1 MLDDPGGLAA
11 ADPGGMLDAV
21 ASAGDQ
27 ARAARRRAD
36 TAPLVGPLP
45 EVVVVAGMGGS
56 GVAGDML
63 AALAFASSAVPVVPV
78 KGDRLPSFVGPG
90 TLLLAVSYSGNTAET
105 LSAVEQGL
113 AAGARMVAVA
123 SGGALAELAE
133 RRGSPLVL
141 VEGGRMPRAALWS
154 LLVPVCSAAEAAG
167 VLPPLGEQLLAAAEE
182 LDAQAQALGPAV
194 PARANPAKRAA
205 LRLRDRLPVV
215 WGSGQLGAVAAAR
228 FRTQCNENAKVPVV
242 SAALPE
248 ANHND
253 VMALEGGLGPG
264 RELVLLRD
272 QVLAAAD
279 ELDAE
284 AAALGPAVP
293 TDANPAKQAALR
305 LLDRLPVVW
314 GSGQLGALAAYRFRT
329 GCNENAKVPVVSA
342 ALPEANHNDVM
353 GLEGGT
359 GPGRVLVL
367 LRDEAGEHQRDGRR
381 IAAALEALGIDDPVV
396 RRAGEGPEL
405 VRLARLTAFTDYAS
419 TYLAIARGVDP
430 TPIRTLDRIKAALSA
445 PPR

>member
-1 MLDDPGGLAA
+1 VTASLPEGSGEPRRGAPVDQGEAVLDDKERLGAV
-11 ADPGGMLDAV
+11 DPAGMLGELAG
-21 ASAGDQ
+21 AGDQ
-27 ARAARRRAD
+27 ARAALRVAQASSL
-36 TAPLVGPLP
+36 TGPQP

-56 GVAGDML
+56 GLAGDVV
-63 AALAFASSAVPVVPV
+63 AALAFASSPVPVLSV
-78 KGDRLPSFVGPG
+78 KGDRLPAFVGPG
-90 TLLLAVSYSGNTAET
+90 TLLIAVSFSGNTAET

-113 AAGARMVAVA
+113 AAGARVVAVA
-123 SGGALAELAE
+123 SGGALAELAHV
-133 RRGSPLVL
+133 RGQAQVTIEAPP
-141 VEGGRMPRAALWS
+141 GRMPRAALWS

-167 VLPPLGEQLLAAAEE
+167 VLPP
-182 LDAQAQALGPAV
+182 
-194 PARANPAKRAA
+194 
-205 LRLRDRLPVV
+205 
-215 WGSGQLGAVAAAR
+215 
-228 FRTQCNENAKVPVV
+228 
-242 SAALPE
+242 
-248 ANHND
+248 
-253 VMALEGGLGPG
+253 
-264 RELVLLRD
+264 LRD

-396 RRAGEGPEL
+396 RRAGEGAEL

-430 TPIRTLDRIKAALSA
+430 TPIRTLDRIKAALA
-445 PPR
+445 GPAR